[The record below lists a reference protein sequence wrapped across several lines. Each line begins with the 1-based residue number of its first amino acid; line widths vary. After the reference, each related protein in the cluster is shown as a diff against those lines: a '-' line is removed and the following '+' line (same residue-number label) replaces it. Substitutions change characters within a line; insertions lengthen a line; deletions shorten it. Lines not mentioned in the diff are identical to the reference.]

1 MDHLCFYYAFLIDHS
16 RKRRLERSTRAANVP
31 LLSLPLAFPPF
42 SVIEAILFR
51 VVVDSFRFVSIIFF
65 IGDIV
70 LIVSMSLD
78 RSWRRRMNGIVIS
91 VGEAALVGAVVA
103 VVAKKEALV
112 DRVDGATALSEYFII
127 IIRFLIDNC
136 R

>member
-1 MDHLCFYYAFLIDHS
+1 
-16 RKRRLERSTRAANVP
+16 
-31 LLSLPLAFPPF
+31 
-42 SVIEAILFR
+42 
-51 VVVDSFRFVSIIFF
+51 
-65 IGDIV
+65 
-70 LIVSMSLD
+70 
-78 RSWRRRMNGIVIS
+78 MNGIVIS

-112 DRVDGATALSEYFII
+112 DRVDGAPALSEYFII